1 MSESDWI
8 KTQLR
13 LPADLQAL
21 LVSAAEESGRSMNG
35 EIVRRLSDSFPSL
48 EYALLRNRQAELTMI
63 GKVMEA
69 QAEVVEQLRAALG
82 RAGDD
87 VERND
92 LKTREALAV
101 GKLQWLDSLL
111 SQVQQDV
118 EFIQRA
124 AKATLEASDA
134 ARKSKRRKT
143 SK

>member
-1 MSESDWI
+1 
-8 KTQLR
+8 
-13 LPADLQAL
+13 
-21 LVSAAEESGRSMNG
+21 MNG